1 MAKTREI
8 QCIHYI
14 CEGNCDLG
22 KEGTFRHQCQTCKTY
37 KKKPGGKPARTDTDV
52 RNWIG
57 SRERNGTRLWKATEN
72 RTNTNERGWL
82 LWLPSFC
89 LQDTYTYLRIRTR
102 ILGYS
107 V

>member
-37 KKKPGGKPARTDTDV
+37 KKKPGGKLARTDNRRQKLD
-52 RNWIG
+52 RIQ
-57 SRERNGTRLWKATEN
+57 RKER
-72 RTNTNERGWL
+72 
-82 LWLPSFC
+82 
-89 LQDTYTYLRIRTR
+89 Y
-102 ILGYS
+102 
-107 V
+107 